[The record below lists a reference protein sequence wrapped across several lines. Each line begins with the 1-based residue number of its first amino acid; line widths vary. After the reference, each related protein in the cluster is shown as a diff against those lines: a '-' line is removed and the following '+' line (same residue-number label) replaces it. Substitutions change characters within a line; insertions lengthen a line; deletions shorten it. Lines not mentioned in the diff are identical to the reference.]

1 MVALCSLLEV
11 FKGKYSWCFDNKFLS
26 SKLQLRSLVTTLMI
40 KPKCYHF
47 AMILRGI
54 LDWMHGINTFYDGI
68 RNVCRKWVI
77 DRQLIIL
84 DHTNSS
90 HGKNSQLNPMEDK
103 NSYRYLDRI
112 AKVEWKMNTVTPS
125 TSHKKTMKY
134 LKHKHTVSG
143 GTSNWTREQR
153 K

>member
-1 MVALCSLLEV
+1 
-11 FKGKYSWCFDNKFLS
+11 
-26 SKLQLRSLVTTLMI
+26 
-40 KPKCYHF
+40 
-47 AMILRGI
+47 MILRGI

-90 HGKNSQLNPMEDK
+90 HEKNSQLNPMEDK

-134 LKHKHTVSG
+134 
-143 GTSNWTREQR
+143 
-153 K
+153 